1 VGKEIEMDE
10 FKLNNNTLKDGV
22 HILTE
27 INNEFES
34 VYLKVRD
41 NEKRIYSDEELIKL
55 PFASETNPHKKEWDL
70 RAKSFLRF
78 KHYLMLKKENINI
91 LDLGCGNGWFCGQL
105 SQSFNQNFYCADVNL
120 SELKQGRRTFNS
132 GKLKF
137 IYADIFTA
145 EIPEPSFDMIII
157 NAAVQYFPDL
167 KKLVKKF
174 LSLINEYGEIHIIDS
189 PFYSENEVNNA
200 RKRTRAYYSSLNFPE
215 MEKRYFHH
223 TYGELSEFNT
233 NTIYN
238 PASPRQKIKRLF
250 SSNDSPFPWIVIRK

>member
-22 HILTE
+22 YILTE

-105 SQSFNQNFYCADVNL
+105 SQSFKCDFYCIDVNL
-120 SELKQGRRTFNS
+120 TELKQGRRVFDS
-132 GKLKF
+132 ELIKF

-145 EIPEPSFDMIII
+145 KLPDNSFDLIMI
-157 NAAVQYFPDL
+157 NAAIQYFPDL
-167 KKLVKKF
+167 KRLFDKLLTVLKDR
-174 LSLINEYGEIHIIDS
+174 GEIHIIDS
-189 PFYSENEVNNA
+189 PIYSKAEAESA
-200 RKRTRAYYSSLNFPE
+200 KQRTRDYYSSMDFSKMTN
-215 MEKRYFHH
+215 YYYHH
-223 TYGELSEFNT
+223 DWNELSGFNHKV
-233 NTIYN
+233 IYN
-238 PASPRQKIKRLF
+238 PLSF
-250 SSNDSPFPWIVIRK
+250 SSKFRKLIIKDSPFPWIRLAI